1 MPHESPRLSPD
12 PESALARVRAVALEL
27 PEVEERPS
35 HGQPSFFVAGKLF
48 AQFRHDHHGDGRTIV
63 AVKTADAEEAAM
75 LIEAA
80 PDRYSRVAY
89 FRGEWVGLALAGES
103 LDWDQAGDRIARSWE
118 LAAPR
123 ALLEAGGR

>member
-1 MPHESPRLSPD
+1 MPLSPA
-12 PESALARVRAVALEL
+12 PEDALEQVRAVALAL

-35 HGQPSFFVAGKLF
+35 HGQPTFFVAGRQF

-63 AVKTADAEEAAM
+63 AVKTGEGEDAN
-75 LIEAA
+75 LIEIA
-80 PDRYSRVAY
+80 PETYSKVAY
-89 FRGEWVGLALAGES
+89 LGAGWVGIAVGRDDTDWAL
-103 LDWDQAGDRIARSWE
+103 AGDRIARSWE